1 MIYFLEDDANIQKLV
16 CYALGKEGYEIKGLS
31 LPSELWSEMKTQ
43 IPQLLLL
50 DIMLPEEDGLSILK
64 KMQES
69 DLYKDVPV
77 IMITAKGSEFDKVTG
92 LDMGADDYIAK
103 PFGMTEL
110 VSRVKAVLRRYEKT
124 SGADKKE
131 AYSVGNLYVNPNK
144 HIIKVNG
151 EEVELSFKEY
161 SLLMILIEANGNVVR
176 REELLAKIWG
186 EFYDES
192 RTLDV
197 HIRKLRVKLENSD
210 VKILTVKNV
219 GYRLGGAEDEQ

>member
-31 LPSELWSEMKTQ
+31 LPSELWSEMRTQ

-124 SGADKKE
+124 SAGEKKE
-131 AYSVGNLYVNPNK
+131 AYSIGNLYVNPNK
-144 HIIKVNG
+144 HIVKISG
-151 EEVELSFKEY
+151 EDVELSFKEY
-161 SLLMILIEANGNVVR
+161 QLLMLLLEADGKVVK
-176 REELLAKIWG
+176 REVLLTKIWG

-197 HIRKLRVKLENSD
+197 HIRKLRIKLENAGI
-210 VKILTVKNV
+210 KILTVKNV